1 MEPKAKK
8 PLGKT
13 SPRSGYVYG
22 IPDSTGW
29 LLKYPLILS
38 ECVLLLV
45 MLTVT
50 GHVYISLSL
59 YIL

>member
-1 MEPKAKK
+1 M
-8 PLGKT
+8 
-13 SPRSGYVYG
+13 YG

-29 LLKYPLILS
+29 LLNYPLILS
-38 ECVLLLV
+38 ERVLLLV